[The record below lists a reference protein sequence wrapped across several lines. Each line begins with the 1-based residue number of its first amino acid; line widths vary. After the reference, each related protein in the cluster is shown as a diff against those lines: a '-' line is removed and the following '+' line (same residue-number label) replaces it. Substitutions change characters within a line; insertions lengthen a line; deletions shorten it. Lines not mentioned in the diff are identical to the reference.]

1 MGSTGPD
8 QFKIPLSSGS
18 SYNFSINWG
27 DGISETFSGAA
38 NAFTNLTHTY
48 QLAGE
53 YNIQIEKNSPN
64 GFPRIYFNNRGDKIK
79 VLEIKNWGSITWQNF
94 NSAFYGCSNLKIT
107 ATDGATANTS
117 TVTDFSNAWRNC
129 SSLTSFPIINT
140 SSCKNLSY
148 TWSGCSSLVDF
159 KQLDLSQAELFVS
172 TWANCGNI
180 TSFAS
185 YNFNSL
191 IDGTNCFSGSTIASS
206 SYTYIITYLASNNNN
221 INVPE
226 FNGGLSVCGA
236 SAQSSYNYLID
247 SNWTIVDGTNG
258 NFNNL
263 TSATL
268 SYNQYRINFYC
279 DKKEM
284 RVSVG
289 DGALI
294 SRELYLTEGQ
304 YLKANLP
311 FLNILDGAFNYP
323 GELNNGVIFVKY
335 GTDEIN

>member
-1 MGSTGPD
+1 M
-8 QFKIPLSSGS
+8 
-18 SYNFSINWG
+18 
-27 DGISETFSGAA
+27 
-38 NAFTNLTHTY
+38 
-48 QLAGE
+48 
-53 YNIQIEKNSPN
+53 
-64 GFPRIYFNNRGDKIK
+64 
-79 VLEIKNWGSITWQNF
+79 EIKNWGSITWQNF

-107 ATDGATANTS
+107 ATDGATADTS
-117 TVTDFSNAWRNC
+117 SVTDFSNAWRNC
-129 SSLTSFPIINT
+129 SSLTSFPTINT

-159 KQLDLSQAELFVS
+159 KQLNLSQAESFIS
-172 TWANCGNI
+172 SWANCGYI

-185 YNFNSL
+185 YNFSSL
-191 IDGTNCFSGSTIASS
+191 INGTNCFSGSTISSS
-206 SYTYIITYLASNNNN
+206 SYSSIINYLASNNNN
-221 INVPE
+221 INVS

-236 SAQSSYNYLID
+236 SAQSSYNYLIND
-247 SNWTIVDGTNG
+247 LGWTIVDGTNG

-263 TSATL
+263 ASVVL
-268 SYNQYRINFYC
+268 SSSQYTINFYC

-304 YLKANLP
+304 YLKTNLP
-311 FLNILDGAFNYP
+311 FLNILDGASNYP

>member
-1 MGSTGPD
+1 M
-8 QFKIPLSSGS
+8 
-18 SYNFSINWG
+18 
-27 DGISETFSGAA
+27 
-38 NAFTNLTHTY
+38 
-48 QLAGE
+48 
-53 YNIQIEKNSPN
+53 
-64 GFPRIYFNNRGDKIK
+64 
-79 VLEIKNWGSITWQNF
+79 EIKNWGSITWQNF

-107 ATDGATANTS
+107 ATDGATADTS
-117 TVTDFSNAWRNC
+117 SVTDFSNAWRNC
-129 SSLTSFPIINT
+129 SSLASFPTINT
-140 SSCKNLSY
+140 SSCENLSY

-159 KQLDLSQAELFVS
+159 QQLDLSQAELFIS

-191 IDGTNCFSGSTIASS
+191 RDGTNCFSGSTIASS
-206 SYTYIITYLASNNNN
+206 SYTSIITYLASNNNN

-294 SRELYLTEGQ
+294 SRELHLTEGQ
-304 YLKANLP
+304 YLKTNLP
-311 FLNILDGAFNYP
+311 FLNILDGVSNYP